1 MRGAEIDP
9 MSEKVLPEY
18 RVPESHRASALAWVR
33 RSLLALL
40 LSAAAVLAVL
50 VAAHREFQVDEVEHI
65 HTSYNLRDGRM
76 IYRDFVQVH
85 PPLLYF
91 VLYPFIHPDDPVGS
105 FRRARGV
112 STAILFCTILLTARC
127 AWRLEGKAGA
137 ALAGGLGLLE
147 TTLIERG
154 MEVRA
159 DGLLALLVMA
169 ALVVEFGRENRGTAT
184 RFAFEALLLG
194 SGLMVT
200 LKAIFPIALFGILWV
215 ATAIRR
221 RRVALLLGPLL
232 AGLLPFLV
240 TFCILWLFGAG
251 PEFVRQSILDAGT
264 STVAPE
270 ARVTFGPTGFVLS
283 EGSRNLVFFLI
294 CLVAAGSEL
303 RLASTSADFDR
314 RRRFVLWL
322 ALGMFASLW
331 ANPFPWPYVQVAVLP
346 PLVVL
351 GACGVLAL
359 LRRARASAGPGS
371 IPLFDWAPVLLLIFA
386 ASTAAPRLVS
396 KSVTATARQFET
408 LLEVQRVSA
417 PDDRFFDLA
426 GLYFRPDAYPVF
438 AMSGGMF
445 HWYTLGKYPPITPA
459 LRENEAVGIIMNY
472 RLAWLRPDEREFV
485 KERFVHHTG
494 NLFLLGRDLTG
505 IPPGSETVFE
515 VLKTK
520 PFRIDGTARLRID
533 GREFRGGILARGVH
547 AILLENREGPAR
559 LILDTPPPIPAAT
572 SPTDLFAQYD

>member
-1 MRGAEIDP
+1 
-9 MSEKVLPEY
+9 MSEAALLKHH
-18 RVPESHRASALAWVR
+18 VPEVHRRTALTWVR
-33 RSLLALL
+33 QSLLAILL
-40 LSAAAVLAVL
+40 AAAAVLVAL

-91 VLYPFIHPDDPVGS
+91 VLYPFIQPEDPVGS

-112 STAILFCTILLTARC
+112 STAILFCTIALTGLC

-147 TTLIERG
+147 TTLVERG

-169 ALVVEFGRENRGTAT
+169 ALFVEFGRVRRVAAS
-184 RFAFEALLLG
+184 RFSLEALLLG
-194 SGLMVT
+194 LGLMVT
-200 LKAIFPIALFGILWV
+200 LKAIFPIALFGTLWV
-215 ATAIRR
+215 ATAIRQR
-221 RRVALLLGPLL
+221 RFTLLLGPFL
-232 AGLLPFLV
+232 AGVLPFLV
-240 TFCILWLFGAG
+240 TFGGLSVLGAG
-251 PEFVRQSILDAGT
+251 PEFVQQSILDAGT

-270 ARVTFGPTGFVLS
+270 SRVTFGPSGFVRS
-283 EGSRNLVFFLI
+283 EGSRNLAFFFI

-303 RLASTSADFDR
+303 RRMLKDVEFDG

-331 ANPFPWPYVQVAVLP
+331 ANPFPWPYVQVAILP
-346 PLVVL
+346 PLAVL

-359 LRRARASAGPGS
+359 LRRARASANPGWA
-371 IPLFDWAPVLLLIFA
+371 PLVDWATVLLLLLA

-396 KSVTATARQFET
+396 KTVPAMAHQFET
-408 LLEVQRVSA
+408 LAEVQRVSA

-445 HWYTLGKYPPITPA
+445 QWYTLGKFPPITQA
-459 LRENEAVGIIMNY
+459 LRENKAVGIILNY
-472 RLAWLRPDEREFV
+472 RVGWLRPYERRFV
-485 KERFVHHTG
+485 EERFVHHTG
-494 NLFLLGRDLTG
+494 NLLLLGRDLSQM
-505 IPPGSETVFE
+505 PPGVETEFE

-520 PFRIDGTARLRID
+520 PFRVDGEASLRID
-533 GREFRGGILARGVH
+533 GTDFRDGVLTRGVH
-547 AILLENREGPAR
+547 RLLLEYRAGPAR
-559 LILDTPPPIPAAT
+559 LILDAPPPIPAVT
-572 SPTDLFAQYD
+572 GPVDLFAPFD